1 MMPVFPEI
9 LKKNMDQWAFSEE
22 EPWKPVAKPDASAE
36 VKAAIEEFLSTTGG
50 QSAD

>member
-22 EPWKPVAKPDASAE
+22 EPWKPVAKPGSSDE
-36 VKAAIEEFLSTTGG
+36 VREAIEDFVSTVEKG
-50 QSAD
+50 AE